1 MLAIIPARGGS
12 KRFPN
17 KNISV
22 FNGKRLIDR
31 AIEQAIDSKLFTDIV
46 FTSDDQRAINFARQY
61 DIDIDERPASLAT
74 DDTRIVEVVKYLLSQ
89 DRYQHHQ
96 EVALLFL
103 TSPLRT
109 VQDITNTA
117 AKLIDGYDSAQTVTE
132 YPIAPQFALDIQGDN
147 IVPWHSYDYFRV
159 LTTKQK
165 IPKLYYPNY
174 AVQMFRREVVFT
186 YNGFLGEKSGY
197 VIIPPERAVD
207 VDTKLDFKMAEFL
220 SGYSVDE

>member
-74 DDTRIVEVVKYLLSQ
+74 DDTRIVEVVKFLLSQ

-109 VQDITNTA
+109 SSLNARPTF
-117 AKLIDGYDSAQTVTE
+117 SRS
-132 YPIAPQFALDIQGDN
+132 P
-147 IVPWHSYDYFRV
+147 
-159 LTTKQK
+159 
-165 IPKLYYPNY
+165 
-174 AVQMFRREVVFT
+174 
-186 YNGFLGEKSGY
+186 
-197 VIIPPERAVD
+197 
-207 VDTKLDFKMAEFL
+207 
-220 SGYSVDE
+220 